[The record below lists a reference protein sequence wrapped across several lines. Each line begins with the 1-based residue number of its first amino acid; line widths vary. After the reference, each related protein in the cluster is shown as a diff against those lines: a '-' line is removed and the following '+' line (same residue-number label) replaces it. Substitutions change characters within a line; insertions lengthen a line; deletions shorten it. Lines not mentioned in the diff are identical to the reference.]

1 MKLLSYANTDSYAI
15 QCNIKRPLLKSL
27 LFIQIK
33 RIHIASI
40 HPYIMLML
48 NCTYEYHNQRIL
60 TMTSFHVPIT
70 NDFFLRI
77 IMILLYWIFFAV
89 IQFRDFL
96 LPTKYPNKRPRK
108 KVGYSACNL

>member
-40 HPYIMLML
+40 PPYIMLML
-48 NCTYEYHNQRIL
+48 DFTYE
-60 TMTSFHVPIT
+60 
-70 NDFFLRI
+70 
-77 IMILLYWIFFAV
+77 
-89 IQFRDFL
+89 
-96 LPTKYPNKRPRK
+96 
-108 KVGYSACNL
+108 